1 MEKSCEK
8 IEELLVDYADGQLS
22 TGEVNKVAEHL
33 QKCENCQKI
42 LGDLNKTLELAE
54 IIWADGLSETKKL
67 HVPTTSKH
75 RKIHWAK
82 YVTAAA
88 VILLV
93 ITTSTV
99 WRALLRSVKP
109 PEKEINFA
117 EIERRINNA
126 GNAARLLAA
135 TELLAEYPDSQ
146 SIVKEQYRY
155 IVETY
160 PETAS
165 AAQAKMK
172 IQ

>member
-1 MEKSCEK
+1 METSCEK
-8 IEELLVDYADGQLS
+8 IEELLVDYADSQLS
-22 TGEVNKVAEHL
+22 PSEATKVAEHL
-33 QKCENCQKI
+33 QKCESCRKI
-42 LGDLNKTLELAE
+42 LAALNKSLELTE

-99 WRALLRSVKP
+99 WRTLKKP
-109 PEKEINFA
+109 AKPSKKEINFA
-117 EIERRINNA
+117 DIERRINNA

-155 IVETY
+155 IIETY

-165 AAQAKMK
+165 ATQAKMK